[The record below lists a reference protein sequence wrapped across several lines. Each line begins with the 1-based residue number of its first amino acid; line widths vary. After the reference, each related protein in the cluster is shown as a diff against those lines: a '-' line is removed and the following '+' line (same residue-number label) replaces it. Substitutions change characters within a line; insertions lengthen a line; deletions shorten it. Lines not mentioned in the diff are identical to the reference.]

1 MVRPLFSFKILL
13 EMNKTLLSIISALA
27 ILPVFS
33 QDYFNCGSNHQH
45 QQLYADNPQLE
56 KDYKQLFLNGF
67 QKSNDSTVF
76 IIPVVFH
83 ILHQYGNEN
92 ITDDQ
97 VKNQVDILNRDY
109 RLLNMDTSAVVQ
121 EFKTLYGDARIEFR
135 LATVDP
141 FGNCTN
147 GIEHI
152 YTHLT
157 NQGDDN
163 SKIHQWYRQNYL
175 NVWVVN
181 SIGSQG
187 VAGYA
192 YYPTAVN
199 NTGFW
204 RDGIIILSNYIGATG
219 TGNVF
224 RSRALT
230 HEIGHWL
237 GLPHVWGSN
246 NDPGVACGDDGIA
259 DTPIS
264 KGFNFCPTNINQAK
278 VCDPNVVENYQ
289 NYMEYSYCSVM
300 FTKGQIEAMRSILQG
315 ADGGRM
321 NLITT
326 NNHESTG
333 VDLTAPPVCK
343 PIPDFNA
350 SSRNTCVGELVNFK
364 DWSYNAPVTSRTWTF
379 QDGTPATSTDANP
392 TVSFNSFGLKTV
404 TLTVSNAAGSETKTF
419 NAYINVTNGFA
430 EVNGPTS
437 FDLESNHV
445 NWFRIE
451 NPEENEARFALNAGS
466 GINGSR
472 SFKLNNFKDV
482 TGAAAYSAD
491 YFYYPRL
498 GGSVDALI
506 TPAFDLR
513 YTQSVSISFD
523 YAYATNTQTTA
534 SMTEQ
539 FRVLYSRNCGKT
551 WTPLGQPVTGTDLL
565 TGGFAGGYDF
575 KPTQASQWKTFSRDF
590 SATGLDDNTL
600 FKIEFTASDY
610 SNNFYLDNLNV
621 SGALGLNFDA
631 ALAQTL
637 KVSPNPI
644 QSGTDLKVLYAAE
657 NEPVQFVLRN
667 LQGEVIYLTER
678 TELNQQ
684 VEFSLPIEST
694 LPAACYLLEVNSD
707 DFRKV
712 IKLIVV
718 K

>member
-1 MVRPLFSFKILL
+1 VQAFKFVLQILL

-33 QDYFNCGSNHQH
+33 QDYFNCGANHQH
-45 QQLYADNPQLE
+45 QQLYTDNPQLE

-76 IIPVVFH
+76 VIPVVFH

-97 VKNQVDILNRDY
+97 VRNQVDILNRDY
-109 RLLNMDTSAVVQ
+109 RLLNNDTSAVIQ
-121 EFKTLYGDARIEFR
+121 EFKALYGDVRIEFK

-157 NQGDDN
+157 NQGDDD

-199 NTGFW
+199 NEGFW
-204 RDGIIILSNYIGATG
+204 RDGIIILNNYIGSTG
-219 TGNVF
+219 TGNAF

-237 GLPHVWGSN
+237 GLPHVWGST

-264 KGFNFCPTNINQAK
+264 KGFNFCPTNTNQAK
-278 VCDPNVVENYQ
+278 VCDPTIVENYQ

-315 ADGGRM
+315 GDGGRK
-321 NLITT
+321 NLITAD
-326 NNHESTG
+326 NHQATG
-333 VDLTAPPVCK
+333 VDLTTPPVCK

-350 SSRNTCVGELVNFK
+350 TSRNTCIGELVTFK
-364 DWSYNAPVTSRTWTF
+364 DWSYNGPVDSRTWTF
-379 QDGTPATSTDANP
+379 QDGSPATSSDANP
-392 TVSFNSFGLKTV
+392 TVSFNSFGMKTV

-419 NAYINVTNGFA
+419 EGYINVTNGFA
-430 EVNGPTS
+430 EVTGPTN

-445 NWFRIE
+445 NWFRVE
-451 NPEENEARFALNAGS
+451 NPEENEARFALSS
-466 GINGSR
+466 GTGVNGSK
-472 SFKLNNFKDV
+472 SFKLNNYKNV
-482 TGAAAYSAD
+482 AGAAPYSAD
-491 YFYYPRL
+491 YFYYRRL

-513 YTQSVSISFD
+513 YSQNVTISFD
-523 YAYATNTQTTA
+523 YAYATNTQSTA
-534 SMTEQ
+534 NMTEKV
-539 FRVLYSRNCGKT
+539 RVLFSRNCGKT
-551 WTPLGQPVTGTDLL
+551 WTPLGQAVTGVDLL
-565 TGGFAGGYDF
+565 TGGFASGYDY
-575 KPTQASQWKTFSRDF
+575 KPTQASEWKTITRTFPAS
-590 SATGLDDNTL
+590 GLDENTR

-610 SNNFYLDNLNV
+610 SNNFYVDNINV
-621 SGALGLNFDA
+621 TGTLGMNFDA
-631 ALAQTL
+631 SVAQTL
-637 KVSPNPI
+637 NVAPNPV
-644 QSGTDLKVLYAAE
+644 QSGSELKISYTAE
-657 NEPVQFVLRN
+657 NEPVQFILRN
-667 LQGEVIYLTER
+667 LQGEVVMQTER
-678 TELNQQ
+678 TEQNQL
-684 VEFSLPIEST
+684 VEFALPIAAD
-694 LPAACYLLEVNSD
+694 LPAACYLLEVNSIN
-707 DFRKV
+707 FRKV
-712 IKLIVV
+712 IKLVVV